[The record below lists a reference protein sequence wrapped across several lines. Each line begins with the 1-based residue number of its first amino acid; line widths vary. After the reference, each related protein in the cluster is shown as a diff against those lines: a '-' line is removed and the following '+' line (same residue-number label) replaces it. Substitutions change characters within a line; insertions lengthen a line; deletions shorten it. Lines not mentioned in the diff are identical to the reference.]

1 MLSLLLKTRD
11 QLAMIQN
18 QNHFF
23 QLSCVLH
30 LNKIYTDFKQ
40 KKKNC
45 VCLGVWLRLLFKVFF
60 VLKCIKMMFFI
71 FKKLFLRLTH
81 QNDPKYT
88 KKINF

>member
-40 KKKNC
+40 KKKI
-45 VCLGVWLRLLFKVFF
+45 VSVWECGCGCFS
-60 VLKCIKMMFFI
+60 KCFSC
-71 FKKLFLRLTH
+71 
-81 QNDPKYT
+81 
-88 KKINF
+88 

>member
-40 KKKNC
+40 KKKL
-45 VCLGVWLRLLFKVFF
+45 CLFGSVVAVAFQSAFRVE
-60 VLKCIKMMFFI
+60 MY
-71 FKKLFLRLTH
+71 
-81 QNDPKYT
+81 QNDVFY
-88 KKINF
+88 F

>member
-1 MLSLLLKTRD
+1 VDLNDLFRLTLVFFYIYIYLKDFELKMLSLLLKTRD

-40 KKKNC
+40 KKKF
-45 VCLGVWLRLLFKVFF
+45 VSVWECGCGCF
-60 VLKCIKMMFFI
+60 LKCFSC
-71 FKKLFLRLTH
+71 
-81 QNDPKYT
+81 
-88 KKINF
+88 